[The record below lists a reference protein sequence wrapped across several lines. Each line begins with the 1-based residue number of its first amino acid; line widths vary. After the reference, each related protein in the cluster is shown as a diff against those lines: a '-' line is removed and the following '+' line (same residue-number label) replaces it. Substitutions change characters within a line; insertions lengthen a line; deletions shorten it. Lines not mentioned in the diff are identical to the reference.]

1 MTPSI
6 STISSKKCRLDRN
19 DIFSWF
25 RQMNPKPGFL
35 RRQWRKVKGEVANS
49 LLTQYR
55 RCVIRM
61 KRCLQENNDVEQQR
75 RKSQAKLHP
84 LPDRPLRRAAS
95 KLNRKPTNEIERL
108 RKKGDDWN
116 ANDLFKFQYSD
127 PEEGTP
133 EERKQLCYDW
143 LDRLHDISKKYC
155 YLAWYESAIYACYYR
170 LAPILT
176 DPVEK
181 QRIWHDVKHEYA
193 EIFMMGRRIWRRAIH
208 PSRLRVFYDLAMLCV
223 RFGDMENDDTVPKF
237 KALMADS
244 TNFDF
249 KILNETE
256 FIKSLDKV
264 IKLENFVIDQFY
276 KRRRSSGSIRSSFR
290 SRRNTDCSPSRR
302 SENLDE
308 SSFQTKA
315 DDDLDVCSLAESLQQ
330 ISVSLPA
337 PTSENRVSS
346 VTLTIPTIVIDGPE
360 GVSPTRSRPAS
371 PRLVRFDE

>member
-1 MTPSI
+1 MMAPTNSI
-6 STISSKKCRLDRN
+6 DLTKQKFGRN
-19 DIFSWF
+19 EMMFKWF

-35 RRQWRKVKGEVANS
+35 RRQWRKVKGELTTS
-49 LLTQYR
+49 LISQYR

-61 KRCLQENNDVEQQR
+61 KRCLHENNDVEQQR

-95 KLNRKPTNEIERL
+95 KLSRKPTNEIERL

-170 LAPILT
+170 LAPILV

-223 RFGDMENDDTVPKF
+223 RFGDMEKDDTVPKF
-237 KALMADS
+237 KELMSDS

-302 SENLDE
+302 SELLDSKTE
-308 SSFQTKA
+308 DDA
-315 DDDLDVCSLAESLQQ
+315 DDICSLAESLQQ
-330 ISVSLPA
+330 VSVSLPA
-337 PTSENRVSS
+337 TTVVDNKPT
-346 VTLTIPTIVIDGPE
+346 VTLSIPTIVIDGPDS
-360 GVSPTRSRPAS
+360 GSPRSRPPS